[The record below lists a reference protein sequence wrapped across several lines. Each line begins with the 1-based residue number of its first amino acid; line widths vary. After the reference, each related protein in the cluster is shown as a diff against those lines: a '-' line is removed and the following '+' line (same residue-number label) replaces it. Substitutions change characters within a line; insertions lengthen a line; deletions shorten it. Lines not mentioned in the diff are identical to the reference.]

1 MDNDVITYYT
11 LEDAKEILREEAR
24 QKRVFKEKIKAQH
37 KARQKQIISNI
48 LCVLFVIVIFVL
60 CAINYKT
67 KPQGHYERTETMQQD
82 GNYYIWVEE

>member
-24 QKRVFKEKIKAQH
+24 QKRAFKEKLKAQR

-48 LCVLFVIVIFVL
+48 LCVIFVIILFAL

-67 KPQGHYERTETMQQD
+67 KPQGHYEEMEVMQPD

>member
-11 LEDAKEILREEAR
+11 LEDAREILREEVR
-24 QKRVFKEKIKAQH
+24 QKRAFKEKIKAQH

-48 LCVLFVIVIFVL
+48 LCVIFVVILFVL

-67 KPQGHYERTETMQQD
+67 KPQGHYEGIETMQLD

>member
-24 QKRVFKEKIKAQH
+24 QKRAFKEKLKAQH

-48 LCVLFVIVIFVL
+48 LCVLFVIILFVL

>member
-24 QKRVFKEKIKAQH
+24 QKRAFKEKLKAQH
-37 KARQKQIISNI
+37 KARKKQIISNI
-48 LCVLFVIVIFVL
+48 LCVFFVIILFVL

-67 KPQGHYERTETMQQD
+67 EPQGH
-82 GNYYIWVEE
+82 